1 MMGIEEEKQG
11 RYLTVEDIEAL
22 GTNPWERLA
31 NAIIWQAAEDYR
43 NLESRT
49 ELEKLDRFFR
59 SAGFSALCGLDGEK
73 LRILRRRTLCKHT
86 NFQGKISPDN
96 CQINSR
102 FL

>member
-43 NLESRT
+43 TKESRT
-49 ELEKLDRFFR
+49 ELEKLDHFFR

-73 LRILRRRTLCKHT
+73 LLARLKEEKKRNGYPIVSET
-86 NFQGKISPDN
+86 GPVS
-96 CQINSR
+96 
-102 FL
+102 

>member
-73 LRILRRRTLCKHT
+73 LLARLKEEKKRNGYPIVSET
-86 NFQGKISPDN
+86 GPVS
-96 CQINSR
+96 
-102 FL
+102 

>member
-59 SAGFSALCGLDGEK
+59 SAGSTG
-73 LRILRRRTLCKHT
+73 KHCL
-86 NFQGKISPDN
+86 QD
-96 CQINSR
+96 
-102 FL
+102 

>member
-59 SAGFSALCGLDGEK
+59 SAGFSALCGLDGQKLLARLKEEK
-73 LRILRRRTLCKHT
+73 KRNGYPIVSET
-86 NFQGKISPDN
+86 GPVS
-96 CQINSR
+96 
-102 FL
+102 

>member
-31 NAIIWQAAEDYR
+31 NAIIWQAADDYR
-43 NLESRT
+43 TKESRT

-73 LRILRRRTLCKHT
+73 LLARLKEEKKRNGYPIVSET
-86 NFQGKISPDN
+86 GPVS
-96 CQINSR
+96 
-102 FL
+102 

>member
-1 MMGIEEEKQG
+1 MTGIEEEKQG

-73 LRILRRRTLCKHT
+73 LLARLKEEKKRNGYPIVSET
-86 NFQGKISPDN
+86 GPVS
-96 CQINSR
+96 
-102 FL
+102 

>member
-22 GTNPWERLA
+22 GTNRWERLA

-59 SAGFSALCGLDGEK
+59 SAGFSALCGLDGEALLARLK
-73 LRILRRRTLCKHT
+73 EEKKRNGYPIVSET
-86 NFQGKISPDN
+86 GPVS
-96 CQINSR
+96 
-102 FL
+102 

>member
-43 NLESRT
+43 TKESRT

-73 LRILRRRTLCKHT
+73 LLAKLKEEKKRNGYPIVSET
-86 NFQGKISPDN
+86 GPVS
-96 CQINSR
+96 
-102 FL
+102 

>member
-1 MMGIEEEKQG
+1 MMGIEEEKEE

-59 SAGFSALCGLDGEK
+59 SAGFSALCGLDGE
-73 LRILRRRTLCKHT
+73 TLLARLKEEKKRNGYPIVSET
-86 NFQGKISPDN
+86 GPVS
-96 CQINSR
+96 
-102 FL
+102 

>member
-43 NLESRT
+43 TKESRT

-73 LRILRRRTLCKHT
+73 LLARLKEEKKRNGYPIVSET
-86 NFQGKISPDN
+86 GPVS
-96 CQINSR
+96 
-102 FL
+102 

>member
-43 NLESRT
+43 TKESRT

-59 SAGFSALCGLDGEK
+59 SGWFSALCGLDAETLLARLKEEK
-73 LRILRRRTLCKHT
+73 KRNGYPIVSET
-86 NFQGKISPDN
+86 GPVS
-96 CQINSR
+96 
-102 FL
+102 

>member
-49 ELEKLDRFFR
+49 ELEKLDRFFALRASRR
-59 SAGFSALCGLDGEK
+59 SAGS
-73 LRILRRRTLCKHT
+73 T
-86 NFQGKISPDN
+86 GKSCLQD
-96 CQINSR
+96 
-102 FL
+102 

>member
-59 SAGFSALCGLDGEK
+59 SAGFSALCGLDGE
-73 LRILRRRTLCKHT
+73 TLLARLKEEKKRNGYPIVSET
-86 NFQGKISPDN
+86 GPVS
-96 CQINSR
+96 
-102 FL
+102 

>member
-43 NLESRT
+43 TKESRT

-59 SAGFSALCGLDGEK
+59 SAGFSALCGLDGE
-73 LRILRRRTLCKHT
+73 TLLARLKEEKKRNGYPIVSET
-86 NFQGKISPDN
+86 GPVS
-96 CQINSR
+96 
-102 FL
+102 

>member
-43 NLESRT
+43 TKESRT
-49 ELEKLDRFFR
+49 ELEKLDRLFR

-73 LRILRRRTLCKHT
+73 LLARLKEEKKRNGYPIVSET
-86 NFQGKISPDN
+86 GPVS
-96 CQINSR
+96 
-102 FL
+102 

>member
-31 NAIIWQAAEDYR
+31 NAVIWQAAEDYR
-43 NLESRT
+43 TKESRT

-59 SAGFSALCGLDGEK
+59 SAGFSALCGLDGE
-73 LRILRRRTLCKHT
+73 TLLARLKEEKKRNGYPIVSET
-86 NFQGKISPDN
+86 GPVS
-96 CQINSR
+96 
-102 FL
+102 

>member
-43 NLESRT
+43 TKESRT

-59 SAGFSALCGLDGEK
+59 SAGFSALCGLYGEK
-73 LRILRRRTLCKHT
+73 LLARLKEEKKRNGYPIVSET
-86 NFQGKISPDN
+86 GPVS
-96 CQINSR
+96 
-102 FL
+102 

>member
-43 NLESRT
+43 IWESRAK
-49 ELEKLDRFFR
+49 LEKLDGFFH
-59 SAGFSALCGLDGEK
+59 SAWFSALCRLDGEK
-73 LRILRRRTLCKHT
+73 LLARLKEEKKRNGYPIVSET
-86 NFQGKISPDN
+86 GPVS
-96 CQINSR
+96 
-102 FL
+102 